1 MQQKTPDGGPPDF
14 DLERCQLFPQRRD
27 RQIGLR
33 RDQSPHLVFMLSQRV
48 PLMASKLARQTI
60 ACCLPLLHKL
70 DHAARTDIKPASHI
84 APGLT

>member
-1 MQQKTPDGGPPDF
+1 
-14 DLERCQLFPQRRD
+14 
-27 RQIGLR
+27 
-33 RDQSPHLVFMLSQRV
+33 MLSQRV